1 MCLEELICFVNKN
14 EGIGYNWK
22 KILESWWKSMI
33 HFFFESFFLNSLRYR
48 SLCVLS
54 SREPAS
60 LPAALCSLVKSLAWQ
75 LERTVGLSASQNSSA
90 HPYVDVLHS
99 ISVPL
104 NNEQWLQVNCNLI
117 CPLSLLHA
125 HCNLSRWEQEGSGWK
140 VVKGRKENLES
151 KTQEKVLKCW
161 WDDNKRKKRKTD
173 ARIERDL
180 ATVYFSVGFLL
191 SA

>member
-1 MCLEELICFVNKN
+1 MKGLEI
-14 EGIGYNWK
+14 IGKTYWK
-22 KILESWWKSMI
+22 ADESWWLI
-33 HFFFESFFLNSLRYR
+33 FLWIFLSKLTALQYTR
-48 SLCVLS
+48 VLS

-60 LPAALCSLVKSLAWQ
+60 LPAALCSLLRVLRDNWREQLAF
-75 LERTVGLSASQNSSA
+75 SASQNSSA

-151 KTQEKVLKCW
+151 KTQKKVLKCW
-161 WDDNKRKKRKTD
+161 WDDKRKKRKTD